1 MIDKTL
7 HGIDMSGLPCPIA
20 FPGAILRDL
29 SPNLPVVC
37 ETPHNGGIP
46 LRMTTLEA
54 TPAAAAVPTRPRAH
68 RRIRWIPLSLPGLT
82 RLSMPRP
89 APCLSAR
96 SLDEDPR
103 KDPMAA
109 SGLAFGPQ
117 RPT

>member
-7 HGIDMSGLPCPIA
+7 HGIDMSGLSYRSPFLALSFAIYPRTCPSSVKRLTTAA
-20 FPGAILRDL
+20 FLF
-29 SPNLPVVC
+29 
-37 ETPHNGGIP
+37 
-46 LRMTTLEA
+46 RMTTLEA
-54 TPAAAAVPTRPRAH
+54 TRAAAAVPTRPRVQ
-68 RRIRWIPLSLPGLT
+68 RRIRWIPLPLPGLT
-82 RLSMPRP
+82 RQSMPRP

-96 SLDEDPR
+96 SLGEDPR